1 MIITVL
7 QVRCFFI
14 EKCLLKLNKAAC
26 IRHMLSIVPFYYTF
40 KKTHPSFAWSSL
52 RKRRQLSI
60 QTNSGMHLWYI
71 NTALA

>member
-1 MIITVL
+1 MSLAECFHKTIVRNCHIAKSSL
-7 QVRCFFI
+7 LNVRCFFI

-26 IRHMLSIVPFYYTF
+26 IRHM
-40 KKTHPSFAWSSL
+40 KTHP
-52 RKRRQLSI
+52 RRQLSI